1 VVEQRFR
8 KASETQAISAN
19 GSGSTEAAAGVPMG
33 STRTEAD
40 RGEAGVAR
48 ESEGRGDLR
57 DAILRELLEA
67 QLGWLE
73 GGDVGALRRRLLGVL
88 VALG

>member
-1 VVEQRFR
+1 
-8 KASETQAISAN
+8 
-19 GSGSTEAAAGVPMG
+19 M
-33 STRTEAD
+33 
-40 RGEAGVAR
+40 AR

-57 DAILRELLEA
+57 DAILRELLQA
-67 QLGWLE
+67 QIGWLE

>member
-1 VVEQRFR
+1 
-8 KASETQAISAN
+8 
-19 GSGSTEAAAGVPMG
+19 MG

-73 GGDVGALRRRLLGVL
+73 AGDVGALRRRLLGVL

>member
-1 VVEQRFR
+1 M
-8 KASETQAISAN
+8 AS
-19 GSGSTEAAAGVPMG
+19 
-33 STRTEAD
+33 
-40 RGEAGVAR
+40 

>member
-1 VVEQRFR
+1 M
-8 KASETQAISAN
+8 AI
-19 GSGSTEAAAGVPMG
+19 G

-40 RGEAGVAR
+40 RGDRGNAG

-57 DAILRELLEA
+57 DAILRELLQA

>member
-1 VVEQRFR
+1 
-8 KASETQAISAN
+8 
-19 GSGSTEAAAGVPMG
+19 M
-33 STRTEAD
+33 
-40 RGEAGVAR
+40 AR

-57 DAILRELLEA
+57 DEILRELLQA

-88 VALG
+88 VSLA

>member
-1 VVEQRFR
+1 M
-8 KASETQAISAN
+8 
-19 GSGSTEAAAGVPMG
+19 EAARVEAMG

-40 RGEAGVAR
+40 RGAAGVAR
-48 ESEGRGDLR
+48 ELEGRGDLR
-57 DAILRELLEA
+57 EAILRELLQA
-67 QLGWLE
+67 QLEWLE